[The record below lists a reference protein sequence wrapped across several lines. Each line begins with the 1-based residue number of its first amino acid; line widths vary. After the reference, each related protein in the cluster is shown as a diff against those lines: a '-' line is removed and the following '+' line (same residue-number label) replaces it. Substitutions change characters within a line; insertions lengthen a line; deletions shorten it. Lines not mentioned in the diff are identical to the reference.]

1 MHMVVLG
8 ECWQCSQRT
17 IDNRGGAG
25 FKKHNDVWAAGRILP
40 RAGRELAAR
49 GRELKDGAPCATDKN
64 MQRRT
69 DEKISIKRD
78 SAPARRDFTGTP
90 PNYM

>member
-1 MHMVVLG
+1 MNVGSVLK
-8 ECWQCSQRT
+8 EQLPT
-17 IDNRGGAG
+17 EGGRASRSTTMS
-25 FKKHNDVWAAGRILP
+25 GRP
-40 RAGRELAAR
+40 GGSCRELAAR

-90 PNYM
+90 PSEGRGITMVNI